1 MLRENVEQ
9 KAKEMIRAL
18 KLTEEYIQYL
28 NYKSLLSNK
37 PELWDKINAFRK
49 KAFEIQVDQNYGQ
62 FEAYE
67 RLLRLKNDYA
77 PELQDPIVN
86 AFLDADY
93 QLCRSVQ
100 RVFKIIADELDYDTN
115 FLD

>member
-1 MLRENVEQ
+1 MKESVEE
-9 KAKEMIRAL
+9 KARDMIRAL
-18 KLTEEYIQYL
+18 KSTEEYVEYL

-37 PELWDKINAFRK
+37 PELWDKVNTFRR

-67 RLLRLKNDYA
+67 GLLRLKSDYEQ
-77 PELQDPIVN
+77 ELQDPLVN

-93 QLCRSVQ
+93 QLCRSLQ
-100 RVFKIIADELDYDTN
+100 SVFQTMEAELDYDTK
-115 FLD
+115 FLE